1 MKALSFFLPLL
12 AGQKGRLTLALVL
25 SLITLFT
32 GIALLGLSGWFLT
45 AAALSTAGAAFN
57 LFVPSAGIRG
67 LSFLRILSRY
77 GEKIAGHDA
86 TLHLLADI
94 RKWLFFR
101 LFPILPLPNR
111 KLGRADLV
119 SRLVADVDAL
129 DTLFLLA
136 LGPMLA
142 TLVVGLC
149 MSLGLYAV
157 LAQAALLYGA
167 AFFAAAV
174 VVPVGLIVVTRKA
187 GANAVAASADLRR
200 AVLDGLDGHADLV
213 IFGQE
218 ARAHNDVADAADRLG
233 REKGRVGRM
242 AALASG
248 LVQTFGGFALVGT
261 LIALLPLHAA
271 GTLSGPLMAG
281 LLLAV
286 LASFEAVTPL
296 VRSAGRL
303 AAAAAAAERIK
314 AIVMEKPAVAEAENP
329 VMLGHGTLAFKGV
342 TLNRNGRMVLERV
355 SFAVEPG
362 ECVAIVGPSGAG
374 KSTLAQLMV
383 RLIDPDAGRIT
394 LDGVGIAGAELDDLR
409 DHVRLMTQDAPVF
422 LDTIRN
428 NLRVGRPDAGDGALW
443 AVLAQVHLKT
453 FIAGLPDGLDTL
465 VGEAGASLSTGQARR
480 LCLARTLLSPAPI
493 VVLDEPTSGLDRKTE
508 ESFLADLRQ
517 IARGRTMV
525 VITHAALPAGF
536 DRVLEV
542 RAGRISPRP
551 ILTPVPA

>member
-12 AGQKGRLTLALVL
+12 AGQKGRLTLALLL
-25 SLITLFT
+25 SLITLFA

-45 AAALSTAGAAFN
+45 AAAISTAGAAFN
-57 LFVPSAGIRG
+57 LFVPSAGVRG
-67 LSFLRILSRY
+67 LSFVRILSRY

-94 RKWLFFR
+94 RKWLFGK
-101 LFPILPLPNR
+101 LFPLLPLNDR

-142 TLVVGLC
+142 TMAVGLF

-157 LAQAALLYGA
+157 LPQAALIYGGS
-167 AFFAAAV
+167 FFAAAML
-174 VVPVGLIVVTRKA
+174 VPVGLIVLTRKA

-213 IFGQE
+213 IFAEEG
-218 ARAHNDVADAADRLG
+218 RAHDDVAEAAARLG

-248 LVQTFGGFALVGT
+248 LVQTLGGFALVGT

-271 GTLSGPLMAG
+271 GTLDGPLMAG

-314 AIVMEKPAVAEAENP
+314 VLVETTPAVHEAEEP
-329 VMLGHGTLAFKGV
+329 VALSHGTLAFKGV
-342 TLNRNGRMVLERV
+342 TLSRNGRVVLDRI
-355 SFAVEPG
+355 SFAIEPG
-362 ECVAIVGPSGAG
+362 ECIAIVGPSGAG

-394 LDGVGIAGAELDDLR
+394 LDGVEIMGAELNDLR
-409 DHVRLMTQDAPVF
+409 NHIRLMTQDAPVF

-428 NLRVGRPDAGDGALW
+428 NLRIGRPGASDGVLW
-443 AVLAQVHLKT
+443 SVLAQVHLKS
-453 FIAGLPDGLDTL
+453 FVASLPDGLDTV
-465 VGEAGASLSTGQARR
+465 VGEAGASLSAGQARR

-508 ESFLADLRQ
+508 ETFLADLRQ
-517 IARGRTMV
+517 IAGGRTMV

-542 RAGRISPRP
+542 RAGRISPR
-551 ILTPVPA
+551 LQTA